1 MASVSHPNVVQAAV
15 PVPETPPEP
24 GDYQSESSQCRR
36 LPAFWDDWYD
46 EPDIC
51 PDDEDD
57 RSEII
62 SNDPDLIPYPL
73 DNGELQRLFY
83 PLHMPNAGWRYLLE
97 FGQEAR
103 RLHRYVRTHPDF
115 SMRAAEYLGGPHG
128 TEMRQSIIIRHY
140 IKKRWERLG
149 VWNHL
154 WGIPGRLNP
163 GEIDHTDFWV
173 WDWERTYAD
182 RDPDHP
188 LRRMLRLRQGLWQ
201 GQAGPRH
208 PHGTLAS
215 DASIRE
221 AEAFLLS
228 RPFFMLRLE
237 EYEEIQRMK
246 RSDERWD
253 EDKIVR
259 ERWYER
265 NDWKEEWN
273 DLDGDGNCLPGWTW
287 PHENPESEIPPYE
300 ELNSMED
307 IEFTPSEADALEETD
322 RYELEMSSTVDEMT
336 FQAMRRAAASPE
348 DMRHDAMRRE
358 ISRQRDTPDL
368 GQVNSYPPGMMQFVR
383 SMQQRQ
389 LGYTGVVAWLG
400 GHPLNPDDL
409 TGRA

>member
-1 MASVSHPNVVQAAV
+1 MASVPHPNVVQDAV
-15 PVPETPPEP
+15 PVPEAPPEP
-24 GDYQSESSQCRR
+24 EDFHFDWSRV
-36 LPAFWDDWYD
+36 PAYRGAWAN
-46 EPDIC
+46 EPIIC
-51 PDDEDD
+51 TDDEDD

-62 SNDPDLIPYPL
+62 INDPDLFRYPL

-83 PLHMPNAGWRYLLE
+83 PLRMPNAGWRYLLE
-97 FGQEAR
+97 FGQEVR
-103 RLHRYVRTHPDF
+103 RLSRYVETHPDF
-115 SMRAAEYLGGPHG
+115 SMRAIEYLRGPHDTG
-128 TEMRQSIIIRHY
+128 MRQSIIIRHY

-163 GEIDHTDFWV
+163 GVIDHTDFWV
-173 WDWERTYAD
+173 WDWERPYAI

-188 LRRMLRLRQGLWQ
+188 LRRMLRLRQGLRQ
-201 GQAGPRH
+201 GQAGPRP

-215 DASIRE
+215 DASARE

-237 EYEEIQRMK
+237 EYEELQRMG
-246 RSDERWD
+246 RGNDSWD

-287 PHENPESEIPPYE
+287 PHENPESEVPPYE
-300 ELNSMED
+300 ELNSVED

-322 RYELEMSSTVDEMT
+322 RYELNVASVDEMRLRG
-336 FQAMRRAAASPE
+336 AMSPE
-348 DMRHDAMRRE
+348 VMRHYAMIRE
-358 ISRQRDTPDL
+358 IVRRGGTP
-368 GQVNSYPPGMMQFVR
+368 SPGMVRFLR
-383 SMQQRQ
+383 SMQHQ
-389 LGYTGVVAWLG
+389 LTGSGWGVVAAWLAG
-400 GHPLNPDDL
+400 QPLNPDDL